1 MASRPVGDASRATG
15 DPSRPTGLRTRAGLP
30 AASLACLVG
39 IVLVVNAHL
48 YGWPG
53 VAGGIALTAAGVA
66 LGVYCFRPPRT
77 NTTRTNTNGAA
88 AAGRPASGEQ
98 PE

>member
-1 MASRPVGDASRATG
+1 MASRPIGDAARPAG
-15 DPSRPTGLRTRAGLP
+15 DPARPAGFRTLAGLP
-30 AASLACLVG
+30 AAALACLVG

-77 NTTRTNTNGAA
+77 DTNGAA